1 MCNSNQDYYLK
12 LEELKNACLETIAK
26 LESMYWNKLYLKG
39 VQPLDKSSAASNM
52 CCRSKLEREASIQE
66 GTPAPHSPPEAMYRS
81 SFLREVRKEKYER
94 SDAYDELQGS
104 PEFDSLAQAR
114 GLENLQEL
122 NERFASYINRARV
135 LEQRNTIL
143 RKQLETFQRM
153 DELVGLDEAFSSQI
167 EFNRQR
173 MRELASNR
181 ARLEREEKDAQ
192 RMLDEYHNKYRN
204 EREYQQR
211 LKETLERLNKEA
223 DEALLC
229 NLELQIESQFL
240 QDDINASQD
249 RYKKNLMEVQTY
261 VNVLQQIIQTT
272 PRVSPITT
280 GICEEKLVAERRIPV
295 LQSQLEEYKG
305 ILCQLQAQK
314 YKLQTETTMLE
325 QAIKTTQDSYDDEI
339 QLYNEQI
346 ENLRKGLEEAE
357 RTLEKY
363 TTDCRQ
369 LVIYQQSLENE
380 LERYKRVIENEE
392 SRLNSAIAGTPV
404 TLFTQIYRPV
414 QPQALRGRDIT
425 QAMQDIASVKARQKA
440 LTKKIARKKELMS
453 KDITDGLS
461 TEKMYERTLD
471 GFDQDQLEFRY
482 EGSVTCEPGQEG
494 LELDEKEMGPEDVP
508 DGAQISKAFDKFCNI
523 VREKVRVYK
532 RPEPKPDAHPKEHY
546 VLVTGEES
554 YEEPCVLAPSIP
566 TVGGITVSVSNGKV
580 VSDGDVEPIP
590 ELPEPAEPSEKGDIC
605 ERREEFE
612 LQEIQKEEE
621 KEDMI
626 EWGKKTRAKIEQI
639 TKYPAIAEP
648 ETVPSPALIS
658 PTEPGVLRETEYD
671 REDKQGLLFREE
683 GLPGSVSYEKVE
695 VVESIEKFSDD
706 RIQTYEETAMI
717 VETMIEKTS
726 KKKPGDKCS

>member
-1 MCNSNQDYYLK
+1 
-12 LEELKNACLETIAK
+12 
-26 LESMYWNKLYLKG
+26 
-39 VQPLDKSSAASNM
+39 
-52 CCRSKLEREASIQE
+52 
-66 GTPAPHSPPEAMYRS
+66 MYRS

-94 SDAYDELQGS
+94 SDAYDELRGT

-122 NERFASYINRARV
+122 NERFTSYINRARV

-153 DELVGLDEAFSSQI
+153 DELVGLDEAFAGQI

-173 MRELASNR
+173 LRELASDR
-181 ARLEREEKDAQ
+181 AKLEREEKDAQ
-192 RMLDEYHNKYRN
+192 RMLDEYRNKYRN

-240 QDDINASQD
+240 QDDINATKD
-249 RYKKNLMEVQTY
+249 RYKKNLMEIQTY

-272 PRVSPITT
+272 PRVSPIAA
-280 GICEEKLVAERRIPV
+280 GIGEEKLIAERRIPV
-295 LQSQLEEYKG
+295 LQSQLEEYKS

-325 QAIKTTQDSYDDEI
+325 QAIKNTQESYDDEI

-346 ENLRKGLEEAE
+346 ENLRKGIEEAE

-380 LERYKRVIENEE
+380 LERYKRIIENED

-414 QPQALRGRDIT
+414 QPQAPRGRDIT
-425 QAMQDIASVKARQKA
+425 QAVQDITSVKPRQKA
-440 LTKKIARKKELMS
+440 LTKKIARKKELVS

-461 TEKMYERTLD
+461 PERTYERTVEGLD
-471 GFDQDQLEFRY
+471 EDQLDFSH

-494 LELDEKEMGPEDVP
+494 SDLDEKEMGPEDVP
-508 DGAQISKAFDKFCNI
+508 DGAQISKAFDKLCNI
-523 VREKVRVYK
+523 VREKIRAHK
-532 RPEPKPDAHPKEHY
+532 RPEPKPEPPPKGRY
-546 VLVTGEES
+546 VLVTGEEV
-554 YEEPCVLAPSIP
+554 YKEPCILAPCVP
-566 TVGGITVSVSNGKV
+566 AAGEITVSTVMNG
-580 VSDGDVEPIP
+580 GEVEPIP
-590 ELPEPAEPSEKGDIC
+590 ELPEPAEPLEKEKAVIC

-612 LQEIQKEEE
+612 LPEKLKEEE
-621 KEDMI
+621 KEDML
-626 EWGKKTRAKIEQI
+626 EWVKKPREKIEQI
-639 TKYPAIAEP
+639 AKYPDICEAEP
-648 ETVPSPALIS
+648 VPSPAPIS
-658 PTEPGVLRETEYD
+658 PTEPGVLRETE
-671 REDKQGLLFREE
+671 DKQGLLFREA
-683 GLPGSVSYEKVE
+683 GLPGSMSYEKVE

-706 RIQTYEETAMI
+706 RVQSYEETAMI

-726 KKKPGDKCS
+726 KKKAGDKGS

>member
-1 MCNSNQDYYLK
+1 
-12 LEELKNACLETIAK
+12 
-26 LESMYWNKLYLKG
+26 
-39 VQPLDKSSAASNM
+39 
-52 CCRSKLEREASIQE
+52 
-66 GTPAPHSPPEAMYRS
+66 MYRS

-94 SDAYDELQGS
+94 SDAYDELRGS

-153 DELVGLDEAFSSQI
+153 DELVGLDEAFAGQI

-173 MRELASNR
+173 MRELASDR
-181 ARLEREEKDAQ
+181 AKLEREEKDAQ
-192 RMLDEYHNKYRN
+192 RMLDEYRNKYRN

-240 QDDINASQD
+240 QDDINATKD
-249 RYKKNLMEVQTY
+249 RYKKNLMEIQTY
-261 VNVLQQIIQTT
+261 VSVLQQIIQTT

-280 GICEEKLVAERRIPV
+280 GICEEKLIAERRIPV
-295 LQSQLEEYKG
+295 LQSQLEEYKT
-305 ILCQLQAQK
+305 ILCQLQTQK

-325 QAIKTTQDSYDDEI
+325 QAIKNTQESYDDEI

-346 ENLRKGLEEAE
+346 ENLRKGIEEAE

-363 TTDCRQ
+363 TTDCHQ

-380 LERYKRVIENEE
+380 LERYKRIIENED

-414 QPQALRGRDIT
+414 QPQASRGRDIT
-425 QAMQDIASVKARQKA
+425 QAMQDIASVKPRQKA

-453 KDITDGLS
+453 KDITDGLLP
-461 TEKMYERTLD
+461 EGMYERSLE
-471 GFDQDQLEFRY
+471 GLDQDQFEFRH
-482 EGSVTCEPGQEG
+482 EGSVTCEPGLEG
-494 LELDEKEMGPEDVP
+494 LGLGEKEAGPEDVP

-523 VREKVRVYK
+523 VREKIRVYK
-532 RPEPKPDAHPKEHY
+532 KPEPKPDAYPNGRY
-546 VLVTGEES
+546 VLVTGEEG
-554 YEEPCVLAPSIP
+554 YEEPCILAPSIP
-566 TVGGITVSVSNGKV
+566 AGAGITVSTSNGKV
-580 VSDGDVEPIP
+580 MNGGDVEPIP
-590 ELPEPAEPSEKGDIC
+590 ELPEPAEPSEKEKMDIW
-605 ERREEFE
+605 ERREQFE
-612 LQEIQKEEE
+612 LQGKQKEDERE
-621 KEDMI
+621 VML
-626 EWGKKTRAKIEQI
+626 EWGKKTRGKIEQI
-639 TKYPAIAEP
+639 TKYVDIS
-648 ETVPSPALIS
+648 ETEAVPSPGLVS
-658 PTEPGVLRETEYD
+658 PAEPGVLRETEHD
-671 REDKQGLLFREE
+671 REDKQSLLFREA
-683 GLPGSVSYEKVE
+683 GLPGSMSYEKVE

-717 VETMIEKTS
+717 VETTIEKTG
-726 KKKPGDKCS
+726 KKKPGDKGS

>member
-1 MCNSNQDYYLK
+1 
-12 LEELKNACLETIAK
+12 
-26 LESMYWNKLYLKG
+26 
-39 VQPLDKSSAASNM
+39 
-52 CCRSKLEREASIQE
+52 
-66 GTPAPHSPPEAMYRS
+66 MYRS

-94 SDAYDELQGS
+94 SDAYDELRGS

-153 DELVGLDEAFSSQI
+153 DELVGLDEAFAGQI

-173 MRELASNR
+173 MRELASDR
-181 ARLEREEKDAQ
+181 AKLEREEKDAQ
-192 RMLDEYHNKYRN
+192 RMLDEYRNKYRN

-240 QDDINASQD
+240 QDDISATKD
-249 RYKKNLMEVQTY
+249 RYKKNLMEIQTY
-261 VNVLQQIIQTT
+261 VSVLQQIIQTT

-280 GICEEKLVAERRIPV
+280 GICEEKLIAERRIPV
-295 LQSQLEEYKG
+295 LQSQLEEYKS

-325 QAIKTTQDSYDDEI
+325 QAIKNTQESYDDEI

-346 ENLRKGLEEAE
+346 ENLRKGIEEAE

-380 LERYKRVIENEE
+380 LERYKRIIENEE

-414 QPQALRGRDIT
+414 QPQASRGRDIT
-425 QAMQDIASVKARQKA
+425 QAMQDIASVKPRQKA

-461 TEKMYERTLD
+461 PERTYERTLE
-471 GFDQDQLEFRY
+471 GFDQDQLEFRH
-482 EGSVTCEPGQEG
+482 EGSVTCEPEQEG
-494 LELDEKEMGPEDVP
+494 LELDEREMGPEDVP

-523 VREKVRVYK
+523 VREKIRIHK
-532 RPEPKPDAHPKEHY
+532 RPEPKPDALAKGRY
-546 VLVTGEES
+546 VLVTGEET
-554 YEEPCVLAPSIP
+554 YEEPCILAPSIP
-566 TVGGITVSVSNGKV
+566 AGAGITVSTSNGKV
-580 VSDGDVEPIP
+580 MIGGEVEPIP
-590 ELPEPAEPSEKGDIC
+590 ELPEPTEPPEKEKRDIC

-612 LQEIQKEEE
+612 LPEKLKEEE
-621 KEDMI
+621 KEEI
-626 EWGKKTRAKIEQI
+626 LEWGKKTIGKIEQI
-639 TKYPAIAEP
+639 TKYPDISEP
-648 ETVPSPALIS
+648 ETVPSPGLIS
-658 PTEPGVLRETEYD
+658 PTEPGVLREAEYE
-671 REDKQGLLFREE
+671 REDKQGLLFREV
-683 GLPGSVSYEKVE
+683 GLPGSMSYEKVE

-726 KKKPGDKCS
+726 KKKPGDKGS

>member
-1 MCNSNQDYYLK
+1 
-12 LEELKNACLETIAK
+12 
-26 LESMYWNKLYLKG
+26 
-39 VQPLDKSSAASNM
+39 
-52 CCRSKLEREASIQE
+52 
-66 GTPAPHSPPEAMYRS
+66 MYRS

-94 SDAYDELQGS
+94 SDAYDELRGS

-153 DELVGLDEAFSSQI
+153 DELVGLDEAFAGQI

-173 MRELASNR
+173 MRELASDR
-181 ARLEREEKDAQ
+181 AKLEREEKDAQ
-192 RMLDEYHNKYRN
+192 RMLDEYRNKYRN

-223 DEALLC
+223 DKALLC

-240 QDDINASQD
+240 QDDINATKD
-249 RYKKNLMEVQTY
+249 RYKKNLMEIQTY

-295 LQSQLEEYKG
+295 LQSQLEEYKS

-325 QAIKTTQDSYDDEI
+325 QAIKNTQESYDDEI

-346 ENLRKGLEEAE
+346 ENLRKGIEEAE

-380 LERYKRVIENEE
+380 LERYKRIIENED

-414 QPQALRGRDIT
+414 QPQASRGRDIT
-425 QAMQDIASVKARQKA
+425 QAVQDIASVKPRQKA

-453 KDITDGLS
+453 KDITDGHS
-461 TEKMYERTLD
+461 PERMYERTLE
-471 GFDQDQLEFRY
+471 GFDQDQLEFGH
-482 EGSVTCEPGQEG
+482 EDSVTCEPGQEG
-494 LELDEKEMGPEDVP
+494 LEFDDKEMGPEDVP
-508 DGAQISKAFDKFCNI
+508 DGARISKAFDKLCNI
-523 VREKVRVYK
+523 VREKIRVHK
-532 RPEPKPDAHPKEHY
+532 KPEPKPDAYPKGRY
-546 VLVTGEES
+546 VLVTGEEG
-554 YEEPCVLAPSIP
+554 YEEPCILAPSIP
-566 TVGGITVSVSNGKV
+566 AEGEIRVSTGNGKV
-580 VSDGDVEPIP
+580 MNGGEVEPIP
-590 ELPEPAEPSEKGDIC
+590 ELPEPSEEEKGAIC

-612 LQEIQKEEE
+612 LQDKQKEED
-621 KEDMI
+621 KEYML
-626 EWGKKTRAKIEQI
+626 EWGKRTRGKIEQI
-639 TKYPAIAEP
+639 TKYPDISEP
-648 ETVPSPALIS
+648 ETVPSPGLVT

-671 REDKQGLLFREE
+671 REDNKGLLFREA
-683 GLPGSVSYEKVE
+683 GLPGSMSYEKVE

-726 KKKPGDKCS
+726 KKKPGDKGS

>member
-1 MCNSNQDYYLK
+1 
-12 LEELKNACLETIAK
+12 
-26 LESMYWNKLYLKG
+26 
-39 VQPLDKSSAASNM
+39 
-52 CCRSKLEREASIQE
+52 
-66 GTPAPHSPPEAMYRS
+66 MYRS

-94 SDAYDELQGS
+94 SDAYDELRGS

-153 DELVGLDEAFSSQI
+153 DELVGLDEAFAGQI

-173 MRELASNR
+173 MRELASDR
-181 ARLEREEKDAQ
+181 AKLEREEKDAQ
-192 RMLDEYHNKYRN
+192 RMLDEYRNKYRN

-240 QDDINASQD
+240 QDDINATKD
-249 RYKKNLMEVQTY
+249 RYKKNLMEIQTY

-272 PRVSPITT
+272 PRVSPIST
-280 GICEEKLVAERRIPV
+280 GICEEKLITERRIPV
-295 LQSQLEEYKG
+295 LQSQLEEYKS

-325 QAIKTTQDSYDDEI
+325 QAIKNTQESYDDEI

-346 ENLRKGLEEAE
+346 ENLRKGIEEAE

-380 LERYKRVIENEE
+380 LERYKRIIENED

-414 QPQALRGRDIT
+414 QPQASRGRDIT
-425 QAMQDIASVKARQKA
+425 QAVQDIASVKPRQKA
-440 LTKKIARKKELMS
+440 LTKKIARKKELLS
-453 KDITDGLS
+453 KDMTDGHS
-461 TEKMYERTLD
+461 PERFYERTLE
-471 GFDQDQLEFRY
+471 GFDQDHLQFGH
-482 EGSVTCEPGQEG
+482 EGSVTCEPEQEG
-494 LELDEKEMGPEDVP
+494 SELDEKEIGPEDVP
-508 DGAQISKAFDKFCNI
+508 DGAQISKAFDKLCNI
-523 VREKVRVYK
+523 VREKIRVYK
-532 RPEPKPDAHPKEHY
+532 RPEPKADTHPKGRY

-554 YEEPCVLAPSIP
+554 YEEPCLLAPSIP
-566 TVGGITVSVSNGKV
+566 TGGGIIVSTSNGKV
-580 VSDGDVEPIP
+580 MNGGDVEPIP
-590 ELPEPAEPSEKGDIC
+590 ELPEPAEPSEKEKGDIC
-605 ERREEFE
+605 EKREEFE
-612 LQEIQKEEE
+612 FQDKQKEEE
-621 KEDMI
+621 KEYVL
-626 EWGKKTRAKIEQI
+626 EWGKKARGKIEQI
-639 TKYPAIAEP
+639 AKYPEISEP
-648 ETVPSPALIS
+648 ETVPSPGLIS

-671 REDKQGLLFREE
+671 REDRQGLLFREA
-683 GLPGSVSYEKVE
+683 GLPGSMSYEKVE

-726 KKKPGDKCS
+726 KKKPGDKGS

>member
-1 MCNSNQDYYLK
+1 
-12 LEELKNACLETIAK
+12 
-26 LESMYWNKLYLKG
+26 
-39 VQPLDKSSAASNM
+39 
-52 CCRSKLEREASIQE
+52 
-66 GTPAPHSPPEAMYRS
+66 MYRS
-81 SFLREVRKEKYER
+81 SFLREVRKEKYRR
-94 SDAYDELQGS
+94 SDAYDELRGS

-122 NERFASYINRARV
+122 NQRFASYINRARV

-153 DELVGLDEAFSSQI
+153 DELVGLDEAFAGQI

-173 MRELASNR
+173 MRELASDR
-181 ARLEREEKDAQ
+181 AKLEREEKDAQ
-192 RMLDEYHNKYRN
+192 RMLDEYRNKYRN

-240 QDDINASQD
+240 QDDINATKD
-249 RYKKNLMEVQTY
+249 RCKKNLMEIQTY

-280 GICEEKLVAERRIPV
+280 GICEEKLIAERKIPV
-295 LQSQLEEYKG
+295 LQSQLEEYKS

-325 QAIKTTQDSYDDEI
+325 QAIKNTQESYDDEI

-346 ENLRKGLEEAE
+346 ENLRKGIEEAE

-380 LERYKRVIENEE
+380 LERYKRIIENED

-414 QPQALRGRDIT
+414 QPQVSRGRDIT
-425 QAMQDIASVKARQKA
+425 QVMQDIASVKPRQKA
-440 LTKKIARKKELMS
+440 LTKKIARKKELMC
-453 KDITDGLS
+453 KDKTDSLS
-461 TEKMYERTLD
+461 PERMYEGTLES
-471 GFDQDQLEFRY
+471 FDQDQLEFRH
-482 EGSVTCEPGQEG
+482 EDSVTCEPGQEG
-494 LELDEKEMGPEDVP
+494 LELEEKEMGPEDVP
-508 DGAQISKAFDKFCNI
+508 DGAQISKAFNKLCNI
-523 VREKVRVYK
+523 VREKIRVCK
-532 RPEPKPDAHPKEHY
+532 RPEPKPDAYPKGRY
-546 VLVTGEES
+546 VLVTEEER
-554 YEEPCVLAPSIP
+554 YEEPCILVPSVP
-566 TVGGITVSVSNGKV
+566 ASGAITVSTSKGKV
-580 VSDGDVEPIP
+580 MNGGEVEPIP
-590 ELPEPAEPSEKGDIC
+590 ELPEPAEPSEKEKRVIC

-612 LQEIQKEEE
+612 LEDKQKEEE
-621 KEDMI
+621 KEDI
-626 EWGKKTRAKIEQI
+626 LEWGKKTRGKIEQI
-639 TKYPAIAEP
+639 TMYQDISEP
-648 ETVPSPALIS
+648 EPVPSPGLIS
-658 PTEPGVLRETEYD
+658 PTEPGVLQETEYD
-671 REDKQGLLFREE
+671 QEDKQGLLFREA
-683 GLPGSVSYEKVE
+683 GLPRSMSYEKVE

-726 KKKPGDKCS
+726 KKKPGDKGS

>member
-1 MCNSNQDYYLK
+1 
-12 LEELKNACLETIAK
+12 
-26 LESMYWNKLYLKG
+26 
-39 VQPLDKSSAASNM
+39 
-52 CCRSKLEREASIQE
+52 
-66 GTPAPHSPPEAMYRS
+66 MYRS

-94 SDAYDELQGS
+94 SDAYDELRGS

-153 DELVGLDEAFSSQI
+153 DELVGLDEAFAGQI

-173 MRELASNR
+173 MRELASDR
-181 ARLEREEKDAQ
+181 AKLEREEKDAQ
-192 RMLDEYHNKYRN
+192 RMLDEYRNKYRN
-204 EREYQQR
+204 EREYQQK

-240 QDDINASQD
+240 QDDINATKD
-249 RYKKNLMEVQTY
+249 RYKKNLMEIQTY

-280 GICEEKLVAERRIPV
+280 GICEEKLIAERRIPV
-295 LQSQLEEYKG
+295 LQSQLEEYKS

-325 QAIKTTQDSYDDEI
+325 QAIKNTQESYDDEI

-346 ENLRKGLEEAE
+346 ENLRKGIEEAE

-380 LERYKRVIENEE
+380 LERYKRIIENED

-414 QPQALRGRDIT
+414 QPQASRGRDIT
-425 QAMQDIASVKARQKA
+425 QAMQDIASVKPRQKA
-440 LTKKIARKKELMS
+440 LTKKIARKKGLMS

-461 TEKMYERTLD
+461 PERMYERTLE
-471 GFDQDQLEFRY
+471 GFDQDQLEFRH
-482 EGSVTCEPGQEG
+482 EGSVTCEPGQEES
-494 LELDEKEMGPEDVP
+494 ELDEQEMGPEDVP
-508 DGAQISKAFDKFCNI
+508 DGAQISKAFSKLCNL
-523 VREKVRVYK
+523 VKEKIRVHK
-532 RPEPKPDAHPKEHY
+532 KAEPKPDAYPKGRY
-546 VLVTGEES
+546 VLVTGEER
-554 YEEPCVLAPSIP
+554 YEEPCILAP
-566 TVGGITVSVSNGKV
+566 TVPSGAGIIVSNSDGKV
-580 VSDGDVEPIP
+580 MNGGEVEPIP
-590 ELPEPAEPSEKGDIC
+590 ELPEPAEEVEKEKGVIC

-612 LQEIQKEEE
+612 VQDKQKEEE
-621 KEDMI
+621 KEDI
-626 EWGKKTRAKIEQI
+626 LEWGRKTRGRIEQI
-639 TKYPAIAEP
+639 TKYPDISEP
-648 ETVPSPALIS
+648 EAVPTPGPIS
-658 PTEPGVLRETEYD
+658 PTEPGVLRETECD
-671 REDKQGLLFREE
+671 REDKQGLLFRES
-683 GLPGSVSYEKVE
+683 GLPGSMSYEKVE

-726 KKKPGDKCS
+726 KKKPGDKGS

>member
-1 MCNSNQDYYLK
+1 
-12 LEELKNACLETIAK
+12 
-26 LESMYWNKLYLKG
+26 
-39 VQPLDKSSAASNM
+39 
-52 CCRSKLEREASIQE
+52 
-66 GTPAPHSPPEAMYRS
+66 MYRS

-94 SDAYDELQGS
+94 SDAYDELRGS

-153 DELVGLDEAFSSQI
+153 DELVGLDEAFAGQI

-173 MRELASNR
+173 MRELASDR
-181 ARLEREEKDAQ
+181 AKLEREEKDAQ
-192 RMLDEYHNKYRN
+192 RMLDEYRNKYRN
-204 EREYQQR
+204 EREYQQK

-240 QDDINASQD
+240 QDDINATKD
-249 RYKKNLMEVQTY
+249 RYKKNLMEIQTY

-272 PRVSPITT
+272 PRVSPITA
-280 GICEEKLVAERRIPV
+280 GICEEKLIAERRIPV
-295 LQSQLEEYKG
+295 LQSQLEEYKS

-325 QAIKTTQDSYDDEI
+325 QTIKNTQESYDDEI

-346 ENLRKGLEEAE
+346 ENLRKGIEEAE

-380 LERYKRVIENEE
+380 LERYKRIIENED

-414 QPQALRGRDIT
+414 QPQASRGRDIT
-425 QAMQDIASVKARQKA
+425 QAMQDIASVKPRQKA
-440 LTKKIARKKELMS
+440 LTKKIARKKGLMS

-461 TEKMYERTLD
+461 PERMYERTLE
-471 GFDQDQLEFRY
+471 GFDQDQTEFRH
-482 EGSVTCEPGQEG
+482 EGSVICEPEQEE
-494 LELDEKEMGPEDVP
+494 LELDEQETGPEDVP
-508 DGAQISKAFDKFCNI
+508 DGAQISKAFNKLCNI
-523 VREKVRVYK
+523 VREKIRAHK
-532 RPEPKPDAHPKEHY
+532 KAKPKPDAYPKGRY
-546 VLVTGEES
+546 VLVTGEEP
-554 YEEPCVLAPSIP
+554 YEEPCILAP
-566 TVGGITVSVSNGKV
+566 TVPSGAGIIVSNSNGKV
-580 VSDGDVEPIP
+580 MNGGEVEPIP
-590 ELPEPAEPSEKGDIC
+590 ELPEPTEEAEKEKGVIC

-612 LQEIQKEEE
+612 VREKQKEEE
-621 KEDMI
+621 KEDI
-626 EWGKKTRAKIEQI
+626 LEWGRKTRGRIEQI
-639 TKYPAIAEP
+639 TKYPDISEP
-648 ETVPSPALIS
+648 EAVPTPGPISPA
-658 PTEPGVLRETEYD
+658 EPGVLREAECD
-671 REDKQGLLFREE
+671 REDKQGLLFRES
-683 GLPGSVSYEKVE
+683 GLPGSMSYEKVE

-726 KKKPGDKCS
+726 KKKPGDKGS

>member
-1 MCNSNQDYYLK
+1 
-12 LEELKNACLETIAK
+12 
-26 LESMYWNKLYLKG
+26 
-39 VQPLDKSSAASNM
+39 
-52 CCRSKLEREASIQE
+52 
-66 GTPAPHSPPEAMYRS
+66 MYRS

-94 SDAYDELQGS
+94 SDAYDELRGT

-122 NERFASYINRARV
+122 NERFTSYINRARV

-153 DELVGLDEAFSSQI
+153 DELVGLDEAFAGQI

-173 MRELASNR
+173 LRELASDR
-181 ARLEREEKDAQ
+181 AKLEREEKDAQ
-192 RMLDEYHNKYRN
+192 RMLDEYRNKYRN

-240 QDDINASQD
+240 QDDINATKD
-249 RYKKNLMEVQTY
+249 RYKKNLMEIQTY

-272 PRVSPITT
+272 PRVSPIAA
-280 GICEEKLVAERRIPV
+280 GIGEEKLIAERRIPV
-295 LQSQLEEYKG
+295 LQSQLEEYKS

-325 QAIKTTQDSYDDEI
+325 QAIKNTQESYDDEI

-346 ENLRKGLEEAE
+346 ENLRKGIEEAE

-380 LERYKRVIENEE
+380 LERYKRIIENED

-414 QPQALRGRDIT
+414 QPQAPRGRDIT
-425 QAMQDIASVKARQKA
+425 QAVQDIASVKPRQKA
-440 LTKKIARKKELMS
+440 LTKKIARKKELVS

-461 TEKMYERTLD
+461 PERTYERTVEGL
-471 GFDQDQLEFRY
+471 DQDQLEFSH
-482 EGSVTCEPGQEG
+482 EGSVICEPEQEG
-494 LELDEKEMGPEDVP
+494 SDLDEKEMGPEDVP
-508 DGAQISKAFDKFCNI
+508 DGAQISKAFDKLCNI
-523 VREKVRVYK
+523 VREKIRAHK
-532 RPEPKPDAHPKEHY
+532 RPEPKPEPPPKGRY
-546 VLVTGEES
+546 VLVTGEEV
-554 YEEPCVLAPSIP
+554 YKEPCILAPCVP
-566 TVGGITVSVSNGKV
+566 AAGEITVSTVMNG
-580 VSDGDVEPIP
+580 GEVEPIP
-590 ELPEPAEPSEKGDIC
+590 ELPEPAEPLEKEKGAIC

-612 LQEIQKEEE
+612 LPEKQKEEE
-621 KEDMI
+621 KEDML
-626 EWGKKTRAKIEQI
+626 EWVKKPREKIEQI
-639 TKYPAIAEP
+639 AKYPDICEAEP
-648 ETVPSPALIS
+648 VPSPAPIS
-658 PTEPGVLRETEYD
+658 PTEPGVLRETEN
-671 REDKQGLLFREE
+671 KQGLLFREA
-683 GLPGSVSYEKVE
+683 GLPGSMSYEKVE

-706 RIQTYEETAMI
+706 KVQSYEETAMI

-726 KKKPGDKCS
+726 KKKAGDKGS

>member
-1 MCNSNQDYYLK
+1 
-12 LEELKNACLETIAK
+12 
-26 LESMYWNKLYLKG
+26 
-39 VQPLDKSSAASNM
+39 
-52 CCRSKLEREASIQE
+52 
-66 GTPAPHSPPEAMYRS
+66 MYRS

-94 SDAYDELQGS
+94 SDAYDELRGS

-153 DELVGLDEAFSSQI
+153 DELVGLDEAFAGQI

-173 MRELASNR
+173 MRELASDR
-181 ARLEREEKDAQ
+181 AKLEREEKDAQ
-192 RMLDEYHNKYRN
+192 RMLDEYCNKYRN

-211 LKETLERLNKEA
+211 LKETLEHLNKEA

-240 QDDINASQD
+240 QDDINATKD
-249 RYKKNLMEVQTY
+249 RYKKNLMEIQTY

-280 GICEEKLVAERRIPV
+280 GICEEKLIAERRIPV
-295 LQSQLEEYKG
+295 LQSQLEEYKS

-325 QAIKTTQDSYDDEI
+325 QAIKNTQESYDDEI

-346 ENLRKGLEEAE
+346 ENLRKGIEEAE
-357 RTLEKY
+357 RILEKY

-380 LERYKRVIENEE
+380 LERYKRIIENED

-404 TLFTQIYRPV
+404 TLFTQIYRPA
-414 QPQALRGRDIT
+414 QPQASRGRDIT
-425 QAMQDIASVKARQKA
+425 QAMQDIASIKPRQKG

-453 KDITDGLS
+453 KDITDNHS
-461 TEKMYERTLD
+461 PERMYERTLE
-471 GFDQDQLEFRY
+471 GFDQDQMEFRH
-482 EGSVTCEPGQEG
+482 EGSVRCEPEQEG
-494 LELDEKEMGPEDVP
+494 SEFDEKEMGPEDVP
-508 DGAQISKAFDKFCNI
+508 DGAQISKAFDKLCNI
-523 VREKVRVYK
+523 MREKIRVYK
-532 RPEPKPDAHPKEHY
+532 RPDAKSDAHPKGRY
-546 VLVTGEES
+546 VLVTGEEG
-554 YEEPCVLAPSIP
+554 YEEPCILAPSIP
-566 TVGGITVSVSNGKV
+566 AGAGITVSTGNGKV
-580 VSDGDVEPIP
+580 MNGGDVESIP
-590 ELPEPAEPSEKGDIC
+590 KLPEPAEPPEKEKGEIC
-605 ERREEFE
+605 ERTEEFE
-612 LQEIQKEEE
+612 LPDKQREEG
-621 KEDMI
+621 KDVL
-626 EWGKKTRAKIEQI
+626 EWGKKARGKIEQI
-639 TKYPAIAEP
+639 TKYPDISEP
-648 ETVPSPALIS
+648 ETVTSSGLIS
-658 PTEPGVLRETEYD
+658 PAKPGLLQETEYE
-671 REDKQGLLFREE
+671 REDKQGLLFREAA
-683 GLPGSVSYEKVE
+683 LPSSLSYEKVE

-706 RIQTYEETAMI
+706 KIQTYEETAMI

-726 KKKPGDKCS
+726 KKKLGDKGS

>member
-1 MCNSNQDYYLK
+1 
-12 LEELKNACLETIAK
+12 
-26 LESMYWNKLYLKG
+26 
-39 VQPLDKSSAASNM
+39 
-52 CCRSKLEREASIQE
+52 
-66 GTPAPHSPPEAMYRS
+66 MYRS

-94 SDAYDELQGS
+94 SDAYDELRGS

-122 NERFASYINRARV
+122 NERFTSYINRARV
-135 LEQRNTIL
+135 LEQRNAIL

-153 DELVGLDEAFSSQI
+153 DELVGLDEAFAGQI

-173 MRELASNR
+173 MRELASDR
-181 ARLEREEKDAQ
+181 AKLEREEKDCQ
-192 RMLDEYHNKYRN
+192 RTLDEYRNKYRN

-240 QDDINASQD
+240 QDDINATKD
-249 RYKKNLMEVQTY
+249 RYKKNLMEIQTY

-280 GICEEKLVAERRIPV
+280 GICEEKLIAERRIPV
-295 LQSQLEEYKG
+295 LQSQLEEYKS

-325 QAIKTTQDSYDDEI
+325 QAIKNTQESYDDEI

-346 ENLRKGLEEAE
+346 ENLRKGIEEAE

-380 LERYKRVIENEE
+380 LERYKRIIENED

-414 QPQALRGRDIT
+414 QPQASRGRDIT
-425 QAMQDIASVKARQKA
+425 QAMQDIASVKPRQKA

-461 TEKMYERTLD
+461 PERTYERTLE
-471 GFDQDQLEFRY
+471 GFDQDQMEFRH
-482 EGSVTCEPGQEG
+482 EGSVTREPGQEG
-494 LELDEKEMGPEDVP
+494 LELDEKETGPEDVP
-508 DGAQISKAFDKFCNI
+508 DGAQISKAFDKLCNI
-523 VREKVRVYK
+523 VREKIRVHK
-532 RPEPKPDAHPKEHY
+532 KPEPKPEGAPKGRY
-546 VLVTGEES
+546 VLVTGEEG
-554 YEEPCVLAPSIP
+554 YKEPCLLAPSIP
-566 TVGGITVSVSNGKV
+566 PAGGITVSNSNGKV
-580 VSDGDVEPIP
+580 MNGGEVEPIP
-590 ELPEPAEPSEKGDIC
+590 ELPEPAEPPEKEKGAIC
-605 ERREEFE
+605 ERREGFE
-612 LQEIQKEEE
+612 LLDKQKEEE
-621 KEDMI
+621 KEVVL
-626 EWGKKTRAKIEQI
+626 EWGKKARGKIEQI
-639 TKYPAIAEP
+639 TKYPDISEP
-648 ETVPSPALIS
+648 EPVPSPGLIT
-658 PTEPGVLRETEYD
+658 PTEPGVIRETEYE
-671 REDKQGLLFREE
+671 REDKQGLLFREA
-683 GLPGSVSYEKVE
+683 GLPGSMSYEKVE

-726 KKKPGDKCS
+726 KKKPGDKGS

>member
-1 MCNSNQDYYLK
+1 
-12 LEELKNACLETIAK
+12 
-26 LESMYWNKLYLKG
+26 
-39 VQPLDKSSAASNM
+39 
-52 CCRSKLEREASIQE
+52 
-66 GTPAPHSPPEAMYRS
+66 MYRS

-94 SDAYDELQGS
+94 SDAYDELRGS
-104 PEFDSLAQAR
+104 PEFDSLAQAQ

-153 DELVGLDEAFSSQI
+153 DELVGLDEAFAGQI

-173 MRELASNR
+173 MRELASDR
-181 ARLEREEKDAQ
+181 AKLEREEKDAQ
-192 RMLDEYHNKYRN
+192 RMLDEYRNKYRN
-204 EREYQQR
+204 EREYQQK

-240 QDDINASQD
+240 QDDINATKD
-249 RYKKNLMEVQTY
+249 RYKKNLMEIQTY
-261 VNVLQQIIQTT
+261 VNILQQIIQTT

-280 GICEEKLVAERRIPV
+280 GIPEEKLIAERRIPV
-295 LQSQLEEYKG
+295 LQSQLEEYKS

-325 QAIKTTQDSYDDEI
+325 QAIKNTQESYDDEI

-346 ENLRKGLEEAE
+346 ENLRKGIEEAE

-380 LERYKRVIENEE
+380 LERYKRIIENED

-414 QPQALRGRDIT
+414 QPQASRGRDIT
-425 QAMQDIASVKARQKA
+425 QAMQEIASVKPRQKA
-440 LTKKIARKKELMS
+440 LTKKLSRKKEIMS
-453 KDITDGLS
+453 KDRTDGLS
-461 TEKMYERTLD
+461 PEKMYERTVEV
-471 GFDQDQLEFRY
+471 FDQDELEFRH
-482 EGSVTCEPGQEG
+482 EGSVTCEAGQEE
-494 LELDEKEMGPEDVP
+494 LELVEKETVPEDVP
-508 DGAQISKAFDKFCNI
+508 DGAQISKAFDKLCNI
-523 VREKVRVYK
+523 VKEKIRVHK
-532 RPEPKPDAHPKEHY
+532 KPEAKIDAHPKGRY
-546 VLVTGEES
+546 VLVTGEGK
-554 YEEPCVLAPSIP
+554 YEEPCFLPSPIP
-566 TVGGITVSVSNGKV
+566 AVGEITVSANNGKV
-580 VSDGDVEPIP
+580 TISGDVEPIP
-590 ELPEPAEPSEKGDIC
+590 ELPEPTEPSEKEKRDIC
-605 ERREEFE
+605 ERRDEAEPQGK
-612 LQEIQKEEE
+612 LKEEE
-621 KEDMI
+621 KEDMF
-626 EWGKKTRAKIEQI
+626 EWSKKWGKIEQV
-639 TKYPAIAEP
+639 TKYPDISEP
-648 ETVPSPALIS
+648 EAVPSPGLIS
-658 PTEPGVLRETEYD
+658 PAEPGVVQEPEYE
-671 REDKQGLLFREE
+671 REDKQGLLFKEA

-726 KKKPGDKCS
+726 KKKPGDKGS

>member
-1 MCNSNQDYYLK
+1 
-12 LEELKNACLETIAK
+12 
-26 LESMYWNKLYLKG
+26 
-39 VQPLDKSSAASNM
+39 
-52 CCRSKLEREASIQE
+52 
-66 GTPAPHSPPEAMYRS
+66 MYRS

-94 SDAYDELQGS
+94 SDAYDELRGS

-153 DELVGLDEAFSSQI
+153 DELVGLDEAFAGQI

-173 MRELASNR
+173 MRELASDR
-181 ARLEREEKDAQ
+181 AKLEREEKDAQ
-192 RMLDEYHNKYRN
+192 RMLDEYRNKYRN

-240 QDDINASQD
+240 QDDITATKD
-249 RYKKNLMEVQTY
+249 RYKKNLMEIQTY
-261 VNVLQQIIQTT
+261 VSVLQQIIQTT

-280 GICEEKLVAERRIPV
+280 GICEEKLIAERRIPV
-295 LQSQLEEYKG
+295 LQSQLEEYKS

-314 YKLQTETTMLE
+314 YKLQTETSMLE
-325 QAIKTTQDSYDDEI
+325 QAIKNTQESYDDEI

-346 ENLRKGLEEAE
+346 ENLRKGIEEAE

-380 LERYKRVIENEE
+380 LERYKRIIENEE

-414 QPQALRGRDIT
+414 QPQASRGRDIT
-425 QAMQDIASVKARQKA
+425 QAMQDIASVKPRQKA

-461 TEKMYERTLD
+461 PERMYERTLE
-471 GFDQDQLEFRY
+471 GFDQDQLEFRH
-482 EGSVTCEPGQEG
+482 EGSVTCEPEQEG
-494 LELDEKEMGPEDVP
+494 LELDEREMGPEDVP

-523 VREKVRVYK
+523 VREKIRVHK
-532 RPEPKPDAHPKEHY
+532 RPEPKPDAHSKGRY

-554 YEEPCVLAPSIP
+554 YEEPCILAPSIP
-566 TVGGITVSVSNGKV
+566 ARAGITVSTSNGKV
-580 VSDGDVEPIP
+580 MIGGEVEPIP
-590 ELPEPAEPSEKGDIC
+590 ELPEPAEPPEKEKRDIC

-612 LQEIQKEEE
+612 LPEKLKEEE
-621 KEDMI
+621 KEDI
-626 EWGKKTRAKIEQI
+626 LERGKKTIGKIEQI
-639 TKYPAIAEP
+639 TKYPDISETEP
-648 ETVPSPALIS
+648 VPSPGLIS
-658 PTEPGVLRETEYD
+658 PTEPGVLREAEYE
-671 REDKQGLLFREE
+671 REDKQGLLFREV
-683 GLPGSVSYEKVE
+683 GLPGSMSYEKVE

-726 KKKPGDKCS
+726 KKKPGDKGS

>member
-1 MCNSNQDYYLK
+1 
-12 LEELKNACLETIAK
+12 
-26 LESMYWNKLYLKG
+26 
-39 VQPLDKSSAASNM
+39 
-52 CCRSKLEREASIQE
+52 R
-66 GTPAPHSPPEAMYRS
+66 
-81 SFLREVRKEKYER
+81 
-94 SDAYDELQGS
+94 
-104 PEFDSLAQAR
+104 
-114 GLENLQEL
+114 
-122 NERFASYINRARV
+122 
-135 LEQRNTIL
+135 
-143 RKQLETFQRM
+143 
-153 DELVGLDEAFSSQI
+153 
-167 EFNRQR
+167 
-173 MRELASNR
+173 
-181 ARLEREEKDAQ
+181 
-192 RMLDEYHNKYRN
+192 YRN

-240 QDDINASQD
+240 QDDINATKD
-249 RYKKNLMEVQTY
+249 RYKKNLMEIQTY

-295 LQSQLEEYKG
+295 LQSQLEEYKS

-325 QAIKTTQDSYDDEI
+325 QAIKNTQESYDDEI

-346 ENLRKGLEEAE
+346 ENLRKGIEEAE

-380 LERYKRVIENEE
+380 LERYKRIIENED

-404 TLFTQIYRPV
+404 TLFTQIYRTVPP
-414 QPQALRGRDIT
+414 QPSRGRDIT
-425 QAMQDIASVKARQKA
+425 QAMQDIASVKPRQKA

-461 TEKMYERTLD
+461 PDRMYERTLE
-471 GFDQDQLEFRY
+471 GFDQDQLEFGH

-494 LELDEKEMGPEDVP
+494 SELDEKEMGPEDVP
-508 DGAQISKAFDKFCNI
+508 DGARISKAFDKLCNL
-523 VREKVRVYK
+523 VKEKIRVHK
-532 RPEPKPDAHPKEHY
+532 KPEPEAYPKRY
-546 VLVTGEES
+546 VLVTGEEV
-554 YEEPCVLAPSIP
+554 YKEPCIVAPSIP
-566 TVGGITVSVSNGKV
+566 AVAGITVSTANGKV
-580 VSDGDVEPIP
+580 MNGGEVEPIP
-590 ELPEPAEPSEKGDIC
+590 ELPEPEKVGIC

-612 LQEIQKEEE
+612 LVDKQKEEE
-621 KEDMI
+621 KEYVL
-626 EWGKKTRAKIEQI
+626 EWGKKTRGKIEQI
-639 TKYPAIAEP
+639 TKYPDISEP
-648 ETVPSPALIS
+648 ETVPSPGLIT
-658 PTEPGVLRETEYD
+658 PTEPGVLRETEY
-671 REDKQGLLFREE
+671 EDKQGLLFREA
-683 GLPGSVSYEKVE
+683 GLPGSMSYEKVE

-726 KKKPGDKCS
+726 KKKPGDKGS

>member
-1 MCNSNQDYYLK
+1 
-12 LEELKNACLETIAK
+12 
-26 LESMYWNKLYLKG
+26 
-39 VQPLDKSSAASNM
+39 
-52 CCRSKLEREASIQE
+52 
-66 GTPAPHSPPEAMYRS
+66 MYRS

-94 SDAYDELQGS
+94 SDAYDELRGS

-153 DELVGLDEAFSSQI
+153 DELVGLDEAFAGQI

-173 MRELASNR
+173 LRELASDR
-181 ARLEREEKDAQ
+181 AKLEREEKDAQ
-192 RMLDEYHNKYRN
+192 RMLDEYRNKYRN

-240 QDDINASQD
+240 QDDINATKD
-249 RYKKNLMEVQTY
+249 RYKKNLMEIQTY

-280 GICEEKLVAERRIPV
+280 GICEEKLITERRIPV
-295 LQSQLEEYKG
+295 LQSQLEEYKS
-305 ILCQLQAQK
+305 ILCQLQTQK
-314 YKLQTETTMLE
+314 YKLQTETTVLE
-325 QAIKTTQDSYDDEI
+325 QAIKSTQESYDDEI

-346 ENLRKGLEEAE
+346 ENLRKGIEEAE

-380 LERYKRVIENEE
+380 LERYKRIIENED

-414 QPQALRGRDIT
+414 QPQASRGRDIT
-425 QAMQDIASVKARQKA
+425 QAMQDIASVKPRQKA

-461 TEKMYERTLD
+461 PERMYERTLE
-471 GFDQDQLEFRY
+471 GFDQDQLEFRH
-482 EGSVTCEPGQEG
+482 EGSVTCEPEQEG
-494 LELDEKEMGPEDVP
+494 LELDEKETGPEDVP
-508 DGAQISKAFDKFCNI
+508 DGAQISKAFDKLCNI
-523 VREKVRVYK
+523 VKEKIRVCK
-532 RPEPKPDAHPKEHY
+532 KPEPKPDAQRKGRY
-546 VLVTGEES
+546 VLVSGEER
-554 YEEPCVLAPSIP
+554 YEEPGVLAPSIP
-566 TVGGITVSVSNGKV
+566 AVGGITVSTGNGKV
-580 VSDGDVEPIP
+580 MNGGDVEPIP
-590 ELPEPAEPSEKGDIC
+590 ELPEPAEPSEKEKGGIC

-612 LQEIQKEEE
+612 LLVKQKEEE
-621 KEDMI
+621 KEEVL
-626 EWGKKTRAKIEQI
+626 EWGKRARGKIEQI
-639 TKYPAIAEP
+639 TKYPDISEP
-648 ETVPSPALIS
+648 ETVPSPGLIS
-658 PTEPGVLRETEYD
+658 PTEPGVLREAEYD
-671 REDKQGLLFREE
+671 REDKQGLLFREA
-683 GLPGSVSYEKVE
+683 GLPGSMSYEKVE

-726 KKKPGDKCS
+726 KKKPGDKGS

>member
-1 MCNSNQDYYLK
+1 
-12 LEELKNACLETIAK
+12 
-26 LESMYWNKLYLKG
+26 
-39 VQPLDKSSAASNM
+39 
-52 CCRSKLEREASIQE
+52 
-66 GTPAPHSPPEAMYRS
+66 MYRS
-81 SFLREVRKEKYER
+81 NFLREVRKEKYER
-94 SDAYDELQGS
+94 SDAYDELRGS

-122 NERFASYINRARV
+122 NERFAIYINRARV

-143 RKQLETFQRM
+143 RKQLETFQRV
-153 DELVGLDEAFSSQI
+153 DELVGLDESFAGQI

-173 MRELASNR
+173 MRELASDR
-181 ARLEREEKDAQ
+181 AKLEREEKDAQ
-192 RMLDEYHNKYRN
+192 RMLDEYCNKYRN

-240 QDDINASQD
+240 QDDINATKD
-249 RYKKNLMEVQTY
+249 RYKKNLMEIQTY

-272 PRVSPITT
+272 PRVSPISP
-280 GICEEKLVAERRIPV
+280 GVCEEKLIAERRIPV
-295 LQSQLEEYKG
+295 LQSQLEEYKS

-325 QAIKTTQDSYDDEI
+325 QAIKNTQESYDDEI

-346 ENLRKGLEEAE
+346 ENLRRGIEEAE

-380 LERYKRVIENEE
+380 LERYKRVIENED

-414 QPQALRGRDIT
+414 QPPASRGRDIT
-425 QAMQDIASVKARQKA
+425 QAVQDIASVKPRQKA
-440 LTKKIARKKELMS
+440 LTKKVARKKELIS
-453 KDITDGLS
+453 KDISNGLS
-461 TEKMYERTLD
+461 PERMYEKPLE
-471 GFDQDQLEFRY
+471 GFDKDQLEFGH
-482 EGSVTCEPGQEG
+482 EGSVTCEAEQEG
-494 LELDEKEMGPEDVP
+494 LELEEKEMGPEDVP
-508 DGAQISKAFDKFCNI
+508 DGAQISKAFDKLCNI
-523 VREKVRVYK
+523 VREKIRVYK
-532 RPEPKPDAHPKEHY
+532 RPEPKPEAHPKGRY

-554 YEEPCVLAPSIP
+554 YEEPCILAPSIP
-566 TVGGITVSVSNGKV
+566 AGGGITVSTSNGKV
-580 VSDGDVEPIP
+580 MNGGDVEPIP
-590 ELPEPAEPSEKGDIC
+590 ELPEPTEPSEKGVIC
-605 ERREEFE
+605 ERREE
-612 LQEIQKEEE
+612 QEEEE
-621 KEDMI
+621 KEDVL
-626 EWGKKTRAKIEQI
+626 EWDKKPRGKIEEI
-639 TKYPAIAEP
+639 TKYLDISEP
-648 ETVPSPALIS
+648 ETVPSPGLIS
-658 PTEPGVLRETEYD
+658 PTEPEVLRETEYD
-671 REDKQGLLFREE
+671 REDKQGLLFREAA
-683 GLPGSVSYEKVE
+683 LPGSMSYEKVE

-726 KKKPGDKCS
+726 KKKPGDKGS

>member
-1 MCNSNQDYYLK
+1 
-12 LEELKNACLETIAK
+12 
-26 LESMYWNKLYLKG
+26 
-39 VQPLDKSSAASNM
+39 
-52 CCRSKLEREASIQE
+52 
-66 GTPAPHSPPEAMYRS
+66 MYRS

-94 SDAYDELQGS
+94 SDAYDELRGS

-114 GLENLQEL
+114 GLENLQEF

-153 DELVGLDEAFSSQI
+153 DELVGLDEAFAGQI

-173 MRELASNR
+173 MRELASDR
-181 ARLEREEKDAQ
+181 AKLEREEKDAQ
-192 RMLDEYHNKYRN
+192 RMLDEYRNKYRN

-240 QDDINASQD
+240 QDDINATKD
-249 RYKKNLMEVQTY
+249 RYKKNLMEIQTY
-261 VNVLQQIIQTT
+261 VTVLQQIIQTT

-280 GICEEKLVAERRIPV
+280 GICEEKLIAERRIPV
-295 LQSQLEEYKG
+295 LQSQLEEYKS

-325 QAIKTTQDSYDDEI
+325 QAIKNTQESYDDEI

-346 ENLRKGLEEAE
+346 ENLRKGIEEAE
-357 RTLEKY
+357 KTLEKY

-380 LERYKRVIENEE
+380 LERYKRIIENEE

-414 QPQALRGRDIT
+414 QPQASRGRDIT
-425 QAMQDIASVKARQKA
+425 QVVQDITSVKARQKA

-453 KDITDGLS
+453 RDITDGFS
-461 TEKMYERTLD
+461 PERMYERTLED
-471 GFDQDQLEFRY
+471 FDQDQLEFRH
-482 EGSVTCEPGQEG
+482 EGSVTCQPGQEG
-494 LELDEKEMGPEDVP
+494 LELDEKETGPEDVP
-508 DGAQISKAFDKFCNI
+508 DGAQISKAFDKLCNI
-523 VREKVRVYK
+523 VREKIRAHK
-532 RPEPKPDAHPKEHY
+532 KPEPKPDAYPKGRY
-546 VLVTGEES
+546 VLVTGEEPS
-554 YEEPCVLAPSIP
+554 EEPCILAPCVP
-566 TVGGITVSVSNGKV
+566 ARGGITVSNSNGKV
-580 VSDGDVEPIP
+580 TNGGEVEPIP
-590 ELPEPAEPSEKGDIC
+590 ELPEPAEPSEKEKDVIC
-605 ERREEFE
+605 ERREELE
-612 LQEIQKEEE
+612 QKEEE
-621 KEDMI
+621 KEDML
-626 EWGKKTRAKIEQI
+626 EWAKKPRGKIEEI
-639 TKYPAIAEP
+639 TKYPEISEP
-648 ETVPSPALIS
+648 EAVPSPGLVT
-658 PTEPGVLRETEYD
+658 PTEPGVLRETEYE
-671 REDKQGLLFREE
+671 REDKQGILFREA
-683 GLPGSVSYEKVE
+683 GLPGSMSYEKVE
-695 VVESIEKFSDD
+695 VVESIEKFSDN

-726 KKKPGDKCS
+726 KKKPGDKGS

>member
-1 MCNSNQDYYLK
+1 
-12 LEELKNACLETIAK
+12 
-26 LESMYWNKLYLKG
+26 
-39 VQPLDKSSAASNM
+39 
-52 CCRSKLEREASIQE
+52 
-66 GTPAPHSPPEAMYRS
+66 MYRS

-94 SDAYDELQGS
+94 SDAYDELRGS

-153 DELVGLDEAFSSQI
+153 DELVGLDEAFAGQI

-173 MRELASNR
+173 MRELASDR
-181 ARLEREEKDAQ
+181 AKLEREEKDAQ
-192 RMLDEYHNKYRN
+192 RMLDEYRNKYRN
-204 EREYQQR
+204 EREYQQK

-240 QDDINASQD
+240 QDDINATKD
-249 RYKKNLMEVQTY
+249 RYKKNLMEIQTY

-272 PRVSPITT
+272 PRVSPIST
-280 GICEEKLVAERRIPV
+280 GICEEKLIAERRIPV
-295 LQSQLEEYKG
+295 LQSQLEEYKS

-325 QAIKTTQDSYDDEI
+325 QAIKNTQESYDDEI

-346 ENLRKGLEEAE
+346 ENLRKGIEEAE

-380 LERYKRVIENEE
+380 LERYKRIIENED

-414 QPQALRGRDIT
+414 QPQASRGRDIT
-425 QAMQDIASVKARQKA
+425 QAMQDIASVKPRQKA

-453 KDITDGLS
+453 KDLTDGLS
-461 TEKMYERTLD
+461 PERMYGRTLED
-471 GFDQDQLEFRY
+471 FDEDQLEFRH
-482 EGSVTCEPGQEG
+482 EGSITCEPGQEG
-494 LELDEKEMGPEDVP
+494 LELDDKEMGPEDVP
-508 DGAQISKAFDKFCNI
+508 DGAQISKAFDKLCNI
-523 VREKVRVYK
+523 VREKIRVCK
-532 RPEPKPDAHPKEHY
+532 RPEPKPDAQPKGRY
-546 VLVTGEES
+546 VLVTGEET
-554 YEEPCVLAPSIP
+554 YEEPCILVPSIP
-566 TVGGITVSVSNGKV
+566 SVSGITVSTSNGKV
-580 VSDGDVEPIP
+580 MNGEK
-590 ELPEPAEPSEKGDIC
+590 EKGDIC

-612 LQEIQKEEE
+612 VLDKQKEEE
-621 KEDMI
+621 KEDMV
-626 EWGKKTRAKIEQI
+626 EWVEKTREKIEQI
-639 TKYPAIAEP
+639 TKYPDISEP
-648 ETVPSPALIS
+648 ETVPSPGPVS
-658 PTEPGVLRETEYD
+658 PTESGMLRETECG
-671 REDKQGLLFREE
+671 REDKQGLLFRQA
-683 GLPGSVSYEKVE
+683 GLPGSMSYEKVE

-726 KKKPGDKCS
+726 KKKPGDKGS

>member
-1 MCNSNQDYYLK
+1 
-12 LEELKNACLETIAK
+12 
-26 LESMYWNKLYLKG
+26 
-39 VQPLDKSSAASNM
+39 
-52 CCRSKLEREASIQE
+52 
-66 GTPAPHSPPEAMYRS
+66 MYRS

-94 SDAYDELQGS
+94 SDTYDELRGS

-153 DELVGLDEAFSSQI
+153 DELVGLDEAFAGQI

-173 MRELASNR
+173 MRELASDR
-181 ARLEREEKDAQ
+181 AKLEREEKDAQ
-192 RMLDEYHNKYRN
+192 RMLDEYRNKCRN

-240 QDDINASQD
+240 QDDINATKD
-249 RYKKNLMEVQTY
+249 RYKKNLMEIQTY
-261 VNVLQQIIQTT
+261 VNVLQQIIQTA

-280 GICEEKLVAERRIPV
+280 GICEEKLIAERRIPV
-295 LQSQLEEYKG
+295 LQSQLEEYKS

-314 YKLQTETTMLE
+314 YKLQTETAMLE
-325 QAIKTTQDSYDDEI
+325 QAIKNTQESYDDEI

-346 ENLRKGLEEAE
+346 ENLRKGIEEAE

-380 LERYKRVIENEE
+380 LERYKRIIENED

-414 QPQALRGRDIT
+414 QPQAARGRDIT
-425 QAMQDIASVKARQKA
+425 QAMQDIASVKPRQKA

-453 KDITDGLS
+453 KDITDGLLPER
-461 TEKMYERTLD
+461 TYERTLE
-471 GFDQDQLEFRY
+471 GFDQDQLEFRH

-508 DGAQISKAFDKFCNI
+508 DGAQISKALDKLCNI
-523 VREKVRVYK
+523 VKEKIRVHK
-532 RPEPKPDAHPKEHY
+532 KEEPKAEPHPKGRY
-546 VLVTGEES
+546 VLVTGEER
-554 YEEPCVLAPSIP
+554 YEEPCILAPSIP
-566 TVGGITVSVSNGKV
+566 AAGEITVSNSNGKV
-580 VSDGDVEPIP
+580 MNGGEVEPIP
-590 ELPEPAEPSEKGDIC
+590 ELPEPAEPSEKEKGAIC
-605 ERREEFE
+605 EKREDFE
-612 LQEIQKEEE
+612 LQERQKEEE
-621 KEDMI
+621 KEDML
-626 EWGKKTRAKIEQI
+626 EWRKKARGKLEQI
-639 TKYPAIAEP
+639 TKYPDISEP
-648 ETVPSPALIS
+648 ETVPCPGLIS
-658 PTEPGVLRETEYD
+658 PTKPGVLQEAEYD
-671 REDKQGLLFREE
+671 REDKQGLLFREA
-683 GLPGSVSYEKVE
+683 GLPGSMSYEKVE

-726 KKKPGDKCS
+726 KKKAGDKGS

>member
-1 MCNSNQDYYLK
+1 
-12 LEELKNACLETIAK
+12 
-26 LESMYWNKLYLKG
+26 
-39 VQPLDKSSAASNM
+39 
-52 CCRSKLEREASIQE
+52 
-66 GTPAPHSPPEAMYRS
+66 MYRS

-94 SDAYDELQGS
+94 SDAYDELRGS
-104 PEFDSLAQAR
+104 PEFDSLAQAQ

-135 LEQRNTIL
+135 LEQRNAIL
-143 RKQLETFQRM
+143 RKQLDTFQRM
-153 DELVGLDEAFSSQI
+153 DELVGLDEAFAGQN

-173 MRELASNR
+173 MRELASDR
-181 ARLEREEKDAQ
+181 AKLEREEKDAQ
-192 RMLDEYHNKYRN
+192 RMLDEYRNKYRN
-204 EREYQQR
+204 EREYQQK

-240 QDDINASQD
+240 QDDINATKD
-249 RYKKNLMEVQTY
+249 RYKKNLMEIQTY
-261 VNVLQQIIQTT
+261 VNILQQIIQTT

-280 GICEEKLVAERRIPV
+280 GVSEEKLIAERRIPV
-295 LQSQLEEYKG
+295 LQSQLEEYKS

-325 QAIKTTQDSYDDEI
+325 QAIKNTQESYDDEI

-346 ENLRKGLEEAE
+346 ENLRKGIEEAE

-380 LERYKRVIENEE
+380 LERYKRIIENED

-414 QPQALRGRDIT
+414 QPQASRGRDIT
-425 QAMQDIASVKARQKA
+425 QAMQEIASVKPRQKA
-440 LTKKIARKKELMS
+440 LTKKIFRKKEIMS

-461 TEKMYERTLD
+461 PEKTYERTLEVFD
-471 GFDQDQLEFRY
+471 LDQDQMEFRH

-494 LELDEKEMGPEDVP
+494 LKLVEKEIVPEDVP
-508 DGAQISKAFDKFCNI
+508 DGAQISKAFDKLCNI
-523 VREKVRVYK
+523 VREKIRVYK
-532 RPEPKPDAHPKEHY
+532 RPEAKTDSHPKGRY
-546 VLVTGEES
+546 VLVTGEGG
-554 YEEPCVLAPSIP
+554 YEEPCFLSSSIP
-566 TVGGITVSVSNGKV
+566 AGGGITVSTSNGKV
-580 VSDGDVEPIP
+580 TISGDVEPIP
-590 ELPEPAEPSEKGDIC
+590 ELPEPTEPSEKRDVC

-612 LQEIQKEEE
+612 PQDKLKEEE
-621 KEDMI
+621 KEDMF
-626 EWGKKTRAKIEQI
+626 EWDKRRGKIEQV
-639 TKYPAIAEP
+639 TKYPDISEP
-648 ETVPSPALIS
+648 ETTPSPGPIS

-671 REDKQGLLFREE
+671 REDKQDLLFREA
-683 GLPGSVSYEKVE
+683 GLPGSMSYEKVE

-726 KKKPGDKCS
+726 KKKPGDKGS

>member
-1 MCNSNQDYYLK
+1 
-12 LEELKNACLETIAK
+12 
-26 LESMYWNKLYLKG
+26 
-39 VQPLDKSSAASNM
+39 
-52 CCRSKLEREASIQE
+52 
-66 GTPAPHSPPEAMYRS
+66 MYRS

-94 SDAYDELQGS
+94 SDAYDELRGS

-153 DELVGLDEAFSSQI
+153 DELVGLDEAFAGQI

-173 MRELASNR
+173 MRELASDR
-181 ARLEREEKDAQ
+181 AKLEREEKDAQ
-192 RMLDEYHNKYRN
+192 RMLDEYCNKYRN

-211 LKETLERLNKEA
+211 LKENLEHLNKEA

-240 QDDINASQD
+240 QDDINATKD
-249 RYKKNLMEVQTY
+249 RYKKNLMEIQTY

-280 GICEEKLVAERRIPV
+280 GICEASIAEKLIAERRIPV
-295 LQSQLEEYKG
+295 LQSQLEEYKS

-325 QAIKTTQDSYDDEI
+325 QAIKNTQESYDDEI

-346 ENLRKGLEEAE
+346 ENLRKGIEEAE
-357 RTLEKY
+357 RILEKY

-380 LERYKRVIENEE
+380 LERYKRIIENED

-404 TLFTQIYRPV
+404 TLFTQIYRPA
-414 QPQALRGRDIT
+414 QPQASRGRDIT
-425 QAMQDIASVKARQKA
+425 QAMQDIASIKPRQKG

-453 KDITDGLS
+453 KDITDS
-461 TEKMYERTLD
+461 HSPERMYERTME
-471 GFDQDQLEFRY
+471 GFDQDQMEFRH
-482 EGSVTCEPGQEG
+482 EGSVRCEPEQEG
-494 LELDEKEMGPEDVP
+494 SEFDEKEMGPEDVP
-508 DGAQISKAFDKFCNI
+508 DGAQISKAFDKLCNI
-523 VREKVRVYK
+523 MREKIRVYK
-532 RPEPKPDAHPKEHY
+532 RPDAKSDAHPKGRY
-546 VLVTGEES
+546 VLVTGEEG
-554 YEEPCVLAPSIP
+554 YEEPCILAPSIP
-566 TVGGITVSVSNGKV
+566 AGAGITVSTGNGKV
-580 VSDGDVEPIP
+580 MNGGDVESIP
-590 ELPEPAEPSEKGDIC
+590 ELPEPAEPPEKEKGEIC

-612 LQEIQKEEE
+612 LPDKQREEG
-621 KEDMI
+621 KDVL
-626 EWGKKTRAKIEQI
+626 EWGKKARGKIEQI
-639 TKYPAIAEP
+639 TKYPDISEP
-648 ETVPSPALIS
+648 ETVTSSGLIS
-658 PTEPGVLRETEYD
+658 PTKPGLLQETEY
-671 REDKQGLLFREE
+671 EQADKQGRLFREAA
-683 GLPGSVSYEKVE
+683 LPSSLSYEKVE

-706 RIQTYEETAMI
+706 KIQTYEETAMI

-726 KKKPGDKCS
+726 KKKLGDKGS

>member
-1 MCNSNQDYYLK
+1 
-12 LEELKNACLETIAK
+12 
-26 LESMYWNKLYLKG
+26 
-39 VQPLDKSSAASNM
+39 
-52 CCRSKLEREASIQE
+52 
-66 GTPAPHSPPEAMYRS
+66 MYRS

-94 SDAYDELQGS
+94 SDAYDELRGS

-114 GLENLQEL
+114 GLENLQEF

-153 DELVGLDEAFSSQI
+153 DELVGLDEAFAGQI

-173 MRELASNR
+173 MRELASDR
-181 ARLEREEKDAQ
+181 AKLEREEKDAQ
-192 RMLDEYHNKYRN
+192 RMLDEYRNKYRN

-240 QDDINASQD
+240 QDDINATKD
-249 RYKKNLMEVQTY
+249 RYKKNLMEIQTY
-261 VNVLQQIIQTT
+261 VTVLQQIIQTT
-272 PRVSPITT
+272 PRVSPITS
-280 GICEEKLVAERRIPV
+280 GICEEKLIAERRIPV
-295 LQSQLEEYKG
+295 LQSQLEEYKS

-325 QAIKTTQDSYDDEI
+325 QAIKNTQESYDDEI

-346 ENLRKGLEEAE
+346 ENLRKGIEEAE
-357 RTLEKY
+357 KTLEKY

-380 LERYKRVIENEE
+380 LERYKRIIENEE

-414 QPQALRGRDIT
+414 QPQASRGRDIT
-425 QAMQDIASVKARQKA
+425 QVVQDITSVKARQKA
-440 LTKKIARKKELMS
+440 LTKKTARKKELMS
-453 KDITDGLS
+453 RDITDGFS
-461 TEKMYERTLD
+461 PERMYERTLED
-471 GFDQDQLEFRY
+471 FDQDQLEFRH

-494 LELDEKEMGPEDVP
+494 LELDEKETGPEDVP
-508 DGAQISKAFDKFCNI
+508 DGAQISKAFDKLCNI
-523 VREKVRVYK
+523 VREKIRVHK
-532 RPEPKPDAHPKEHY
+532 KPEPKPDAYPKGRY
-546 VLVTGEES
+546 VLVTGEEPS
-554 YEEPCVLAPSIP
+554 EEPCILAPCIP
-566 TVGGITVSVSNGKV
+566 TRGGITVSISNGKV
-580 VSDGDVEPIP
+580 MNGGEVEPIP
-590 ELPEPAEPSEKGDIC
+590 ELPEPAEPLEKEKGVIC

-612 LQEIQKEEE
+612 QEEEE
-621 KEDMI
+621 KEDML
-626 EWGKKTRAKIEQI
+626 EWAKKPRGKIEEI
-639 TKYPAIAEP
+639 TKYPEMSEP
-648 ETVPSPALIS
+648 EAVPSPGLIS
-658 PTEPGVLRETEYD
+658 PTEPAVLRETGYE
-671 REDKQGLLFREE
+671 REDKQGILFREA
-683 GLPGSVSYEKVE
+683 GLPGSMSYEKVE
-695 VVESIEKFSDD
+695 VVESIEKFSDN

-726 KKKPGDKCS
+726 KKKPGDKSS